1 MGALCRLSPDARHR
15 LHQLGVGYVLRGLG
29 FLGSR
34 VFGDTILEYS
44 QRPERFTN
52 RNPQTSRLEHDEGMT
67 SDSQLL
73 MQRDSISALDGFV
86 ARNRLPHHLR
96 RQMKRH
102 ARLKFE
108 TEDNRSVSN
117 IRLSFLS
124 LIVGVPKQGSRVF
137 EFLGPQ
143 K

>member
-1 MGALCRLSPDARHR
+1 
-15 LHQLGVGYVLRGLG
+15 
-29 FLGSR
+29 
-34 VFGDTILEYS
+34 
-44 QRPERFTN
+44 
-52 RNPQTSRLEHDEGMT
+52 
-67 SDSQLL
+67 

-117 IRLSFLS
+117 TPLSFLFENGLNLVVSPSSSRNVGHSCLTEDGKFRFPS
-124 LIVGVPKQGSRVF
+124 LQDIIRVVPESMHVRIF
-137 EFLGPQ
+137 SHLIYELAQ
-143 K
+143 KLSF

>member
-1 MGALCRLSPDARHR
+1 
-15 LHQLGVGYVLRGLG
+15 
-29 FLGSR
+29 
-34 VFGDTILEYS
+34 
-44 QRPERFTN
+44 
-52 RNPQTSRLEHDEGMT
+52 
-67 SDSQLL
+67 

-117 IRLSFLS
+117 TPLSFPPR
-124 LIVGVPKQGSRVF
+124 ITGVFKAEITG
-137 EFLGPQ
+137 FLGS
-143 K
+143 